1 MVKFSKQS
9 LLGIAVAA
17 ALAGCAVGPDYKQPS
32 LELPSAWP
40 AAPAGAA
47 AAAAG
52 DARWWTIY
60 GDSKLNALVDEALRN
75 NTDLVVAAARLA
87 EAEAQLGSARSEQF
101 PSAYGTAER
110 NRNRNTG
117 AGSFRQPGPLET
129 TTNRVALNVSYEI
142 DFWGKYRRTTEAAR
156 AELLASDAARDTVR
170 ISLASQV
177 ATSYFNL
184 LALDQRLDAT
194 RLALNRSKE
203 SLDMQKVRFDA
214 GVVSGFE
221 YQQRAA
227 EHEANLAQLPPVE
240 RDRAATERA
249 LAVLLGRSPRAV
261 IDAQIERSQ
270 ADAMAA
276 GSNSNARV
284 ALTVPAGLPSDLM
297 LRRPDL
303 REAEQKLIAS
313 NARIGIARAAYF
325 PSISLTGLFG
335 SESAS
340 LSDLFTGPARIW
352 RFAGN
357 LTQPIWSAGSVSSQV
372 AIAEARNQQA
382 LAQYRNTIA
391 NAFREVQDAV
401 SAQAK
406 AREVFDAESRRVAAL
421 NQSYAL
427 ARLRFENGVASQLD
441 VIDIERSLIAAE
453 LNRIEAE
460 RGFRVAVADLFR
472 AMGGSNVM
480 PAPKS

>member
-1 MVKFSKQS
+1 MS
-9 LLGIAVAA
+9 I
-17 ALAGCAVGPDYKQPS
+17 
-32 LELPSAWP
+32 
-40 AAPAGAA
+40 
-47 AAAAG
+47 
-52 DARWWTIY
+52 
-60 GDSKLNALVDEALRN
+60 
-75 NTDLVVAAARLA
+75 
-87 EAEAQLGSARSEQF
+87 
-101 PSAYGTAER
+101 
-110 NRNRNTG
+110 
-117 AGSFRQPGPLET
+117 
-129 TTNRVALNVSYEI
+129 
-142 DFWGKYRRTTEAAR
+142 
-156 AELLASDAARDTVR
+156 
-170 ISLASQV
+170 
-177 ATSYFNL
+177 
-184 LALDQRLDAT
+184 
-194 RLALNRSKE
+194 
-203 SLDMQKVRFDA
+203 M
-214 GVVSGFE
+214 
-221 YQQRAA
+221 
-227 EHEANLAQLPPVE
+227 
-240 RDRAATERA
+240 
-249 LAVLLGRSPRAV
+249 
-261 IDAQIERSQ
+261 
-270 ADAMAA
+270 
-276 GSNSNARV
+276 
-284 ALTVPAGLPSDLM
+284 PSDLM

-406 AREVFDAESRRVAAL
+406 AREVFDAETRRVAAL

-460 RGFRVAVADLFR
+460 RGFRVAVADLFK
-472 AMGGSNVM
+472 AMGAGNVM

>member
-1 MVKFSKQS
+1 MIDFPVRS
-9 LLGIAVAA
+9 LVSIAAVTIL
-17 ALAGCAVGPDYKQPS
+17 ALVAGCAVGPDYKRPEI
-32 LELPSAWP
+32 ELPQVWP
-40 AAPAGAA
+40 TAPADSSAA
-47 AAAAG
+47 AT
-52 DARWWTIY
+52 DTTRWWTIY
-60 GDSKLNALVDEALRN
+60 GDGKLNALIDEALRN
-75 NTDLVVAAARLA
+75 NTDLAVAAARLA
-87 EAEAQLGSARSEQF
+87 EAEAQLGIARSDQF
-101 PSAYGTAER
+101 PSVYGTAER
-110 NRNRNTG
+110 NRNRATG
-117 AGSFRQPGPLET
+117 AGSFRFPGPLET
-129 TTNRVALNVSYEI
+129 TTNKASVNVSFEL
-142 DFWGKYRRTTEAAR
+142 DFWGKYRRATEAAR
-156 AELLASDAARDTVR
+156 ADLLASAAARDTVR

-177 ATSYFNL
+177 ATTYFNL

-194 RLALNRSKE
+194 HLALQRSKE
-203 SLDMQKVRFDA
+203 SLDLQQMRFDA
-214 GVVSGFE
+214 GVVSSFE

-240 RDRAATERA
+240 RDHAATERA

-261 IDAQIERSQ
+261 MDALIERSRS
-270 ADAMAA
+270 DAMAA
-276 GSNSNARV
+276 TNNSQRV
-284 ALTVPAGLPSDLM
+284 AVTVPSGLPSDLM
-297 LRRPDL
+297 LHRPDL

-313 NARIGIARAAYF
+313 NARIGVARAAYF

-335 SESAS
+335 GESAS

-357 LTQPIWSAGSVSSQV
+357 LTQPIWSAGSVRGQV
-372 AIAEARNQQA
+372 GVAEARNNAA

-401 SAQAK
+401 GAQAK

-427 ARLRFENGVASQLD
+427 AKLRFANGVASQLD

-460 RGFRVAVADLFR
+460 RAFRAAVADLFK
-472 AMGGSNVM
+472 AIGGAAV
-480 PAPKS
+480 KS

>member
-1 MVKFSKQS
+1 MS
-9 LLGIAVAA
+9 I
-17 ALAGCAVGPDYKQPS
+17 
-32 LELPSAWP
+32 
-40 AAPAGAA
+40 
-47 AAAAG
+47 
-52 DARWWTIY
+52 
-60 GDSKLNALVDEALRN
+60 
-75 NTDLVVAAARLA
+75 
-87 EAEAQLGSARSEQF
+87 
-101 PSAYGTAER
+101 
-110 NRNRNTG
+110 
-117 AGSFRQPGPLET
+117 
-129 TTNRVALNVSYEI
+129 
-142 DFWGKYRRTTEAAR
+142 
-156 AELLASDAARDTVR
+156 
-170 ISLASQV
+170 
-177 ATSYFNL
+177 
-184 LALDQRLDAT
+184 
-194 RLALNRSKE
+194 
-203 SLDMQKVRFDA
+203 M
-214 GVVSGFE
+214 
-221 YQQRAA
+221 
-227 EHEANLAQLPPVE
+227 
-240 RDRAATERA
+240 
-249 LAVLLGRSPRAV
+249 
-261 IDAQIERSQ
+261 
-270 ADAMAA
+270 
-276 GSNSNARV
+276 
-284 ALTVPAGLPSDLM
+284 PSDLM

-406 AREVFDAESRRVAAL
+406 AREVFDAETRRVAAL

-460 RGFRVAVADLFR
+460 RGFRVAVADLFK

>member
-1 MVKFSKQS
+1 MAKFSMQS
-9 LLGIAVAA
+9 LLSIAVAA
-17 ALAGCAVGPDYKQPS
+17 ALAGCAVGPDYRQPS
-32 LELPSAWP
+32 LELPQAWP

-47 AAAAG
+47 AAATG
-52 DARWWTIY
+52 DARWWAIY

-156 AELLASDAARDTVR
+156 AELLASEAARDTVR

-276 GSNSNARV
+276 ADTHKQV

-406 AREVFDAESRRVAAL
+406 AREVFDAETRRVAAL

-460 RGFRVAVADLFR
+460 RGFRVAVADLFK

>member
-1 MVKFSKQS
+1 M
-9 LLGIAVAA
+9 
-17 ALAGCAVGPDYKQPS
+17 
-32 LELPSAWP
+32 
-40 AAPAGAA
+40 
-47 AAAAG
+47 
-52 DARWWTIY
+52 
-60 GDSKLNALVDEALRN
+60 
-75 NTDLVVAAARLA
+75 
-87 EAEAQLGSARSEQF
+87 
-101 PSAYGTAER
+101 
-110 NRNRNTG
+110 
-117 AGSFRQPGPLET
+117 
-129 TTNRVALNVSYEI
+129 
-142 DFWGKYRRTTEAAR
+142 
-156 AELLASDAARDTVR
+156 
-170 ISLASQV
+170 
-177 ATSYFNL
+177 
-184 LALDQRLDAT
+184 
-194 RLALNRSKE
+194 
-203 SLDMQKVRFDA
+203 
-214 GVVSGFE
+214 
-221 YQQRAA
+221 
-227 EHEANLAQLPPVE
+227 
-240 RDRAATERA
+240 
-249 LAVLLGRSPRAV
+249 
-261 IDAQIERSQ
+261 
-270 ADAMAA
+270 
-276 GSNSNARV
+276 
-284 ALTVPAGLPSDLM
+284 PSDLM

-406 AREVFDAESRRVAAL
+406 AREVFDAETRRVAAL

-460 RGFRVAVADLFR
+460 RGFRVAVADLFK